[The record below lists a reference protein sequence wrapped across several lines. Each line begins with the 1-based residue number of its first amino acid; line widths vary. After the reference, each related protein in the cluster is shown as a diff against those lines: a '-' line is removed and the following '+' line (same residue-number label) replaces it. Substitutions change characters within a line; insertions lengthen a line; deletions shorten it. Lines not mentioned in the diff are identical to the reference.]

1 MSDGIIIQ
9 YVGFEAKA
17 LVREYRFQVRL
28 TAIEPREF
36 TLTIG
41 NEAFS
46 SRRVRYQ
53 DAPDICSHRL
63 HRELSVYAN
72 HPPESHLRISNE
84 ELDEYR
90 VAHLPKASRSF
101 YPSKA
106 ARES

>member
-28 TAIEPREF
+28 TAVEPREF
-36 TLTIG
+36 TLAIG
-41 NEAFS
+41 NDAFS
-46 SRRVRYQ
+46 THRVRFQ

-63 HRELSVYAN
+63 HHELAVYAN
-72 HPPESHLRISNE
+72 HPPETSFRISNE

-90 VAHLPKASRSF
+90 ISHLPKAQRSL
-101 YPSKA
+101 YPSRA